1 MTRRFETATGRMA
14 LGGILTATS
23 LTLLYFAAIA
33 PSGRLGLSAVAGL
46 CPVLAVLLARRSLGY
61 FIWMATSLLGLLL
74 VPDKGIVLGYFTLFG
89 LYPVVKSNFEGIKSR
104 LLCWICKLLYGTV
117 GVIFIQKVM
126 VGLLMNHPPE
136 WMERRIFPLSLA
148 GVALFVLY
156 DIGLS
161 RLIGL
166 LSKRLT
172 GGRS

>member
-1 MTRRFETATGRMA
+1 MSRRFETATGRMA

-23 LTLLYFAAIA
+23 ATLLYLAAIL

-61 FIWMATSLLGLLL
+61 LIWLASSVLGFLL
-74 VPDKGIVLGYFTLFG
+74 VPDKGIVLGYLTLFG

-104 LLCWICKLLYGTV
+104 LLSWICKLLYGTV
-117 GVIFIQKVM
+117 GVIFIQKVL
-126 VGLLMNHPPE
+126 VGLLMRQPPE
-136 WMERRIFPLSLA
+136 WMARQIFPLSIL
-148 GVALFVLY
+148 GVVLFVVY

-166 LSKRLT
+166 ISKRLN
-172 GGRS
+172 SVK